1 MRSARARELLTRL
14 TPRLLRAFSG
24 AGDPDAAFSRF
35 STFFAGLSAG
45 VQVLS
50 LFEARPALLDLLARL
65 FALAPLLSDK
75 LARRPAL
82 LDALIEPRFLAPLAQ
97 DGPGARLADLTE
109 RLRDAEGF
117 EAKLNV
123 ARRFQREEAF
133 RISVQ
138 LLEGLADSGQAG
150 AAHAELAEACVSAM
164 THVAIEE
171 VERQHGPQPGA
182 YAVFAL
188 GKFGGRELSDNAD
201 LDQMAVY
208 DAPGEQQGLGAPEFY
223 TRVTQRLISA
233 LSAPTEEGALYE
245 IDTKL
250 RPSGSKGPVAVRL
263 SSFERYYAEEAWTWE
278 MQALTRLR
286 PVAGDAELGARA
298 MAVAHAALARPR
310 DEAKTLAEVAD
321 MRALM
326 DRERAGKSMWDLKLA
341 PGGFVDIEFIAQA
354 LQLTHAAATPN
365 VLQSN
370 TGSALDRLAEAGAL
384 DGARHARLTQA
395 WRLWSD
401 LQQNLRVC
409 VAGNLAPE
417 EAAAPLKTKIAALV
431 GAESF
436 EAAQAKIGETQ
447 SAVRADFVA
456 IIGP

>member
-1 MRSARARELLTRL
+1 S
-14 TPRLLRAFSG
+14 
-24 AGDPDAAFSRF
+24 AGDPDAAFARF
-35 STFFAGLSAG
+35 ASFFGGLAAG

-50 LFEARPALLDLLARL
+50 LLEARPALLDLLARL
-65 FALAPLLSDK
+65 FSLAPLLSEK

-82 LDALIEPRFLAPLAQ
+82 LDALIEPRFLTPLTSDPQ
-97 DGPGARLADLTE
+97 GARLADLRA
-109 RLRDAEGF
+109 RLQDADGF
-117 EAKLNV
+117 EAKLNA

-138 LLEGLADSGQAG
+138 LLEGMASAAEAG
-150 AAHAELAEACVSAM
+150 AAHAELADACVAAM
-164 THVAIEE
+164 TDVAIEE
-171 VERQHGPQPGA
+171 VARAHGAPPGA
-182 YAVFAL
+182 YVVLAL

-201 LDQMAVY
+201 LDLMAVY
-208 DAPGEQQGLGAPEFY
+208 DAPETQAGLPAPEFY

-286 PVAGDAELGARA
+286 PAAGDAALGAKVSEIAR
-298 MAVAHAALARPR
+298 AALARPR
-310 DEAKTLAEVAD
+310 DNAKTLAEVAD

-354 LQLTHAAATPN
+354 LQLTARDSA
-365 VLQSN
+365 VLSAN
-370 TGSALDRLAEAGAL
+370 TGQALEALAAAGAL
-384 DGARHARLTQA
+384 TNAQHERLRQA
-395 WRLWSD
+395 WMIWSD

-409 VAGNLAPE
+409 VSGNLTPD
-417 EAAAPLKTKIAALV
+417 EAAKPLLDKIAALV
-431 GAESF
+431 GAENF
-436 EAAQAKIGETQ
+436 EAAQARVNALQ
-447 SAVRADFVA
+447 QAVRADFEA
-456 IIGP
+456 IVGPVQAKPR